1 MEKSSKTK
9 RGKKK
14 SFWHKNWQI
23 IKNKKISFRAKNGK
37 FKKKIGKKRF
47 WGKWVDYLKKN
58 QVLGPKR
65 GKCLKKKSFRAKNG
79 ASLSKM
85 VKHLKNSQNGYKWFK
100 MAKKC

>member
-1 MEKSSKTK
+1 M
-9 RGKKK
+9 
-14 SFWHKNWQI
+14 
-23 IKNKKISFRAKNGK
+23 
-37 FKKKIGKKRF
+37 
-47 WGKWVDYLKKN
+47 DYLKKN